1 MKQLIKDKGKV
12 PKIFFRLVK
21 VEKVVAEK
29 LRRSTGSR
37 VKSEPKRNCAQRDN
51 WKLAEFKVPVA
62 GNFAPTTFHPEID

>member
-51 WKLAEFKVPVA
+51 
-62 GNFAPTTFHPEID
+62 